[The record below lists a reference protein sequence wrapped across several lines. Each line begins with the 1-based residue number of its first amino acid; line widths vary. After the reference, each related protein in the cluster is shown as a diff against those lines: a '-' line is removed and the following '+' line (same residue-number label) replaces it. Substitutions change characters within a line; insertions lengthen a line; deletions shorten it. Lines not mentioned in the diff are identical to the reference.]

1 MRTVSTYGNNCEEG
15 GGVEAGGKEE
25 AEEAAIKQQ
34 SHLGQ
39 KNDHSLSDPLEQKK
53 KGQLQKHNQ
62 KAWSHI
68 TGQFYILDEC

>member
-1 MRTVSTYGNNCEEG
+1 MRTVSTCGNNCEEG

-25 AEEAAIKQQ
+25 AEAAIKQQ

-39 KNDHSLSDPLEQKK
+39 ENDPSTLWSFKSKK
-53 KGQLQKHNQ
+53 KKKTNSKHNQ